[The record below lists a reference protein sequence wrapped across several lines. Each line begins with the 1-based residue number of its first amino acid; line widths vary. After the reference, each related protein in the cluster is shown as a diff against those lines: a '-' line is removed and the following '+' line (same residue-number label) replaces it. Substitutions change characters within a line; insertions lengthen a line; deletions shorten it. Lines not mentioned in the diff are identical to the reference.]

1 MGLKFRKS
9 IKIAPGLK
17 LNINSKSVSV
27 TGGVKGAH
35 HTVSSTGKRTT
46 SVGIPGTGLS
56 YTTSSGGKST
66 KKKSGASGSG
76 RYLTTILKLLGI
88 ILLIVIIFLLIRSA
102 GII

>member
-1 MGLKFRKS
+1 MGFRFRKS

-27 TGGVKGAH
+27 TGGIKGAH

-46 SVGIPGTGLS
+46 SVGLPGTGLS
-56 YTTSSGGKST
+56 YTTSSDGKSS
-66 KKKSGASGSG
+66 KKKSSASDSG
-76 RYLTTILKLLGI
+76 GCLTIILKLLGI
-88 ILLIVIIFLLIRSA
+88 ILLIVIIFLLIRSS